1 MTGPL
6 RILVVDDD
14 PSVRR
19 VLERALQRRG
29 HVAYMAAA
37 GDEALEILRTHEVDV
52 VLMDLRMPGMSGQT
66 LYHVIASQWPSL
78 GTRVVVMSGDPDA
91 VDHEEWLSLNN
102 MPVISKPFDLA
113 DLFAIIERLLNDERR
128 RANGG

>member
-102 MPVISKPFDLA
+102 MPVISKP
-113 DLFAIIERLLNDERR
+113 
-128 RANGG
+128 